1 MRTAPSV
8 RSDIRAGV
16 VFVGSVV
23 LGGVSGFAVVELL
36 GLGERRWGNTE
47 VRSLA
52 SAVGALGLS
61 MLAGVVLLRGRGRA
75 FGVRVD
81 GRVGG
86 WPGARFGAAALVLG
100 PVVLLAGE
108 VVRSGHYYFFPAQ
121 LAAMVSDPETLMISY
136 SLYTAGLVLMIPAF
150 LALTAQIG
158 RERPGWAFWGATM
171 AVVGSA
177 VRIFQ
182 EGISFLALQ
191 LVGVQGL
198 DAATMAVG
206 DTYGAWYVLLPLNG
220 CDNLAWGVLAIGVY
234 RAGVLGWVQTLGLA
248 FMITHYGGVLKGTD
262 LNSLTAAVLLV
273 VALVPVGVRLWR
285 GADPVSRR
293 VWWGSVVAVVFL
305 AAQYVFAVLSNFRN
319 LG

>member
-1 MRTAPSV
+1 M
-8 RSDIRAGV
+8 G
-16 VFVGSVV
+16 
-23 LGGVSGFAVVELL
+23 
-36 GLGERRWGNTE
+36 
-47 VRSLA
+47 
-52 SAVGALGLS
+52 

-75 FGVRVD
+75 FGV
-81 GRVGG
+81 GWMVGSG
-86 WPGARFGAAALVLG
+86 VGLGARFGAAALVLG
-100 PVVLLAGE
+100 PVVLLAKG
-108 VVRSGHYYFFPAQ
+108 RWCGPGTTTSFPAQ

-150 LALTAQIG
+150 LALTAQFG

-191 LVGVQGL
+191 LVFGVQGL

-220 CDNLAWGVLAIGVY
+220 CDNLAWGMLAIGAY
-234 RAGVLGWVQTLGLA
+234 RAGVLGWVQSLGLA

-285 GADPVSRR
+285 GADPVPRR
-293 VWWGSVVAVVFL
+293 ASHGSHIAAAVFL